1 MGARI
6 DSVHW
11 QLGIESQ
18 LARRASVRDL
28 AGLGRSL
35 IVVSVAL
42 KDSIFDTLCWS
53 YK

>member
-6 DSVHW
+6 DRVHW

-35 IVVSVAL
+35 TVVSVAL